1 MITIKTKKTNWLEI
15 ENADGVRVVFKSG
28 EIWEG
33 NAEYLDVT
41 DEGDTL
47 AFNYNGRPYT
57 LMLDE
62 IAYCE
67 LINA

>member
-1 MITIKTKKTNWLEI
+1 MITIKAKKTNWKEI
-15 ENADGVRVVFKSG
+15 ENADGVRIVFKSG

-47 AFNYNGRPYT
+47 AFNYKGNPYT